1 MSKFYATFLTV
12 NRLSNIT
19 FSSTAE
25 SNFQSL
31 WLYFGRYTSHLSLFP
46 TVTES
51 TNSTMDCISGKFR
64 IPTNSPQILLY
75 VIWNF
80 HRFVKKLKLP
90 YATLKLC

>member
-1 MSKFYATFLTV
+1 MSKFYATCLTV

-51 TNSTMDCISGKFR
+51 TNSIMDCISGKFR
-64 IPTNSPQILLY
+64 IPINSPQILLL
-75 VIWNF
+75 VIWSF
-80 HRFVKKLKLP
+80 PRFI
-90 YATLKLC
+90 